1 MAAFLLTG
9 AFAGWV
15 LWPAPVSFAIDAD
28 RMYDEL
34 SPYRED
40 AKVYLLE
47 AASGVRNVLR
57 KNEDVIER
65 RDLIFKLA
73 LGALGTET
81 VLWALSRKRSEA
93 RKRSVKRLLQRLSK
107 RSPGRS

>member
-1 MAAFLLTG
+1 
-9 AFAGWV
+9 
-15 LWPAPVSFAIDAD
+15 
-28 RMYDEL
+28 MYDEL

-40 AKVYLLE
+40 AKIYLLE

-57 KNEDVIER
+57 KNKDVIER

-81 VLWALSRKRSEA
+81 VLWALSLA
-93 RKRSVKRLLQRLSK
+93 LT
-107 RSPGRS
+107 